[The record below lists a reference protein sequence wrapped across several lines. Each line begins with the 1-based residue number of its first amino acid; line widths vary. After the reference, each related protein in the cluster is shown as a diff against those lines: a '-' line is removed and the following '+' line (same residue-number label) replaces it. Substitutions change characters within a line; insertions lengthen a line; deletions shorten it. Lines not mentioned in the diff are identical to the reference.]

1 MLALYLAIVYFIA
14 INDMKRGITMPDE
27 LEALRELSG
36 LTALLFHAFPMVAAE
51 RVLPYFRLHD
61 LEVDAGL
68 AAHMLRHGVRAYL
81 KQIDLFLVDEEESF
95 LADLSNSGIAGVYR
109 NQWGFK
115 VLRSKNGGIPLSG
128 DSERRRA
135 FMCQQI
141 SLFPFQ
147 QRPNAV
153 LLWEFLDKDYTEFD
167 LKLALPTGVN
177 PDGTV
182 EVKFIVQV
190 PWLLP
195 FEESDATVDSPSEI
209 AVQRKA
215 PSNKYGGGVPSQIDL
230 R

>member
-1 MLALYLAIVYFIA
+1 MVYFIVM
-14 INDMKRGITMPDE
+14 NKMKRGLTIPNE
-27 LEALRELSG
+27 LEALGELSG

-51 RVLPYFRLHD
+51 RVLPYFRRHD
-61 LEVDAGL
+61 PEVDAGL

-81 KQIDLFLVDEEESF
+81 KRLDLFLVDEEESF

-109 NQWGFK
+109 KQWGFK
-115 VLRSKNGGIPLSG
+115 VLRSKDGEIPPSG

-153 LLWEFLDKDYTEFD
+153 LLWEFLDKGYTQFD
-167 LKLALPTGVN
+167 LKLALPKGVN

-182 EVKFIVQV
+182 AVEYIVQV
-190 PWLLP
+190 PWLP
-195 FEESDATVDSPSEI
+195 AIEEPDSTVDSPSEI

-215 PSNKYGGGVPSQIDL
+215 SSNKPVEGVPSQIDL